1 MGQLMDGT
9 ELNRLHRR
17 LKRALKAKNIS
28 QRELGRRI
36 GATQTSVSYYV
47 NGKRLPGPVTLF
59 KICRELD
66 ISADWLLG
74 LKRRESDMNR
84 NDWTSEG
91 DVAFRT
97 VDDCS
102 LVARIEK
109 AEDGSFELGILEG
122 DTCCE
127 LFARRFDSMDEA
139 RGYGDGVLD
148 RKMQREIS
156 VTSIEDGL
164 DGLLGPNISDED
176 YLASVSLDRDTMRE
190 LVVRALP
197 VCTGPDSQEVAVT
210 FSIAGPGGIE
220 METEQESAA
229 LGLATERAVFLS
241 GVWSVYSAPGDAVE
255 AVKELVSTLAKAYP
269 SLNR

>member
-1 MGQLMDGT
+1 MDEA

-17 LKRALKAKNIS
+17 LKRALTAKDIS

-36 GATQTSVSYYV
+36 GATQASVSHYV
-47 NGKRLPGPVTLF
+47 NGKRLPGPVALF

-74 LKRRESDMNR
+74 LKRKESDMNESI
-84 NDWTSEG
+84 WTTEG
-91 DVAFRT
+91 DTTWRT

-102 LVARIEK
+102 LVARIEP
-109 AEDGSFELGILEG
+109 AEDGTLELGILEG

-139 RGYGDGVLD
+139 RGYADGVLD
-148 RKMQREIS
+148 QKLQRDKA
-156 VTSIEDGL
+156 VTFIEDGL
-164 DGLLGPNISDED
+164 DGLLSPNISDED
-176 YLASVSLDRDTMRE
+176 YLASASLDRDEMRE

-197 VCTGPDSQEVAVT
+197 ICTGPDSQEVAVT
-210 FSIAGPGGIE
+210 FSIAGPDGIE

-229 LGLATERAVFLS
+229 LEQATERAVFLS
-241 GVWSVYSAPGDAVE
+241 GIWSVYASPCDAVE
-255 AVKELVSTLAKAYP
+255 AVKELISTLGRFYP

>member
-1 MGQLMDGT
+1 MDGT

-17 LKRALKAKNIS
+17 LKRALTAKGIS

-36 GATQTSVSYYV
+36 GATQASVSLYM
-47 NGKRLPGPVTLF
+47 NGKRLPGPAALF

-74 LKRRESDMNR
+74 LKRRESDMDR

-97 VDDCS
+97 VDGCS

-109 AEDGSFELGILEG
+109 VEDGSFELGILEG

-139 RGYGDGVLD
+139 RGHADGVLD
-148 RKMQREIS
+148 RKPQRDKS
-156 VTSIEDGL
+156 VAFIEVGL

-176 YLASVSLDRDTMRE
+176 YLASASLDRDTMRE

-197 VCTGPDSQEVAVT
+197 ICTGPDSQEVAVT
-210 FSIAGPGGIE
+210 FSIAGPDGIE

-229 LGLATERAVFLS
+229 LEQATERAVFLS
-241 GVWSVYSAPGDAVE
+241 GVWSVYAAPGDVVA
-255 AVKELVSTLAKAYP
+255 AVKGLISSLAKAYP
-269 SLNR
+269 SLVR

>member
-74 LKRRESDMNR
+74 LKRRESDM
-84 NDWTSEG
+84 
-91 DVAFRT
+91 AFRT

-127 LFARRFDSMDEA
+127 LFARRFDSMVEA